1 MGHLGE
7 VLAYIEDGPHG
18 GETVVV
24 AAEPDGSPPCEI
36 ELQDPVP
43 PAEPYLESS
52 PKHSIRLIASRY
64 RLAREAQ
71 RERGGYVSCWCE
83 IRMPPTDVAAA
94 PMVKSGPLEKTFVNA
109 ACPTALPPPG

>member
-1 MGHLGE
+1 MGNRGK

-18 GETVVV
+18 GETVAV

-36 ELQDPVP
+36 ELQDPVA

-52 PKHSIRLIASRY
+52 LKHSIPLVESRY

-71 RERGGYVSCWCE
+71 RERGGYVYMLV
-83 IRMPPTDVAAA
+83 RDTDAARH
-94 PMVKSGPLEKTFVNA
+94 
-109 ACPTALPPPG
+109 